1 MAAAWT
7 DLNRDGWHDLYVG
20 NMFSAAGQR
29 VTYQRR
35 FLSNRTN
42 TDAKDIQRM
51 ARGNTLFI
59 ANGSDGFH
67 DTTLPAGVAMGR
79 WAWGSKP
86 VDINNDGY
94 EDLVVANGYL
104 TNNRPD
110 DL

>member
-1 MAAAWT
+1 
-7 DLNRDGWHDLYVG
+7 
-20 NMFSAAGQR
+20 MFSSAGQR

-35 FLSNRTN
+35 FLEDH
-42 TDAKDIQRM
+42 TDAEAKNIQRM

-59 ANGSDGFH
+59 SSHSDSFR
-67 DTTLPAGVAMGR
+67 DATLSAGVAMGR

-94 EDLVVANGYL
+94 DDLVVANGYF
-104 TNNRPD
+104 TNSRPD